1 MAVIGRGI
9 SPTLGEGVVDFKA
22 VFQTLNDAGFY
33 GPFTM
38 ELEGIEGE
46 NLDEAGAQAR
56 VAGSLQHLKDIGVI

>member
-1 MAVIGRGI
+1 MVAIGRGI
-9 SPTLGEGVVDFKA
+9 FRHSVKAWSDFKA

-46 NLDEAGAQAR
+46 TVDEAGIQAR
-56 VAGSLQHLKDIGVI
+56 VADSLQHLKDIEVL

>member
-1 MAVIGRGI
+1 MAIGHGHF
-9 SPTLGEGVVDFKA
+9 PALGEGIVDFKA

-46 NLDEAGAQAR
+46 TLDEAGIQAR
-56 VAGSLQHLKDIGVI
+56 VADSLQHLKDIEVI